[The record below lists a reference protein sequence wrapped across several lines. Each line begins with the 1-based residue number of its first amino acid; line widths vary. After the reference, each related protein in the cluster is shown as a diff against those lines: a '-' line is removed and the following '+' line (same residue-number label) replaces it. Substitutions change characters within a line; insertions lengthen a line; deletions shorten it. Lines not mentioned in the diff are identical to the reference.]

1 MQMTFNGAAG
11 KLRFSDFELYV
22 DNKSRKRS
30 GHMSHAMVEYQPG
43 KVIAF
48 NSNCS
53 AERLDGH
60 SAFGW
65 IEYRYSEDYGRT
77 WGEVHELE
85 YSKKLL
91 LDGIYTMSV
100 EKAVAVDGVI
110 TIFAVRNTQ
119 FEEICCEP
127 WATPIVMQSYDYGKT
142 WSDPVE
148 FSTYKGRVYDAVVKD
163 NVIYALEVCNENHV
177 CKRPEDLY
185 RLFASCDGGGSFK
198 ELSVVDTIHSGHA
211 YGALLVRSDGALLAY
226 ANNIEN
232 GFELDISISFD
243 NGASW
248 QRQPTV
254 TLSKGVR
261 NVQVSQLEDGYIMHG
276 RAIHKDAPW
285 GQGFVFYSSKDGVN
299 WDKGFY
305 IEEYK
310 RSCYY
315 SSNLLLREPGEK
327 ERLLVQYS
335 DTYGPVN
342 QVDVRHLTV
351 TLDQK

>member
-1 MQMTFNGAAG
+1 MQITFDGAAG
-11 KLRFSDFELYV
+11 KLHIGDFELYV
-22 DNKSRKRS
+22 DNQSRKRS
-30 GHMSHAMVEYQPG
+30 GHMSHAMVEYLPG
-43 KVIAF
+43 KIIAF

-65 IEYRYSEDYGRT
+65 MEYRYSEDYGRT
-77 WGEVHELE
+77 WGEIKELE

-91 LDGIYTMSV
+91 LDGVYTMSV
-100 EKAVAVDGVI
+100 EKAVIVDGVI

-127 WATPIVMQSYDYGKT
+127 WDTPIIMQSHDYGKT

-148 FSTYKGRVYDAVVKD
+148 FSSYKGRIYDAVVKD
-163 NVIYALEVCNENHV
+163 NKIYALEVCNENHV
-177 CKRPEDLY
+177 CKTPDNLY
-185 RLFASCDGGGSFK
+185 RLFRSDDGGKSFH
-198 ELSVVDTIHSGHA
+198 EVSIVDTKHLGHA
-211 YGALLVRSDGALLAY
+211 YGALLVRKDGALLAY

-232 GFELDISISFD
+232 GFELDISISMD
-243 NGASW
+243 NGTTW
-248 QRQPTV
+248 KQLPTV
-254 TLSKGVR
+254 TCPKGIR
-261 NVQVSQLEDGYIMHG
+261 NVQVSALEDGYIMHG

-285 GQGFVFYSSKDGVN
+285 GQGFVFYSSKDGIQ
-299 WDKGFY
+299 WDEGVY
-305 IEEYK
+305 VEEYK

-315 SSNLLLREPGEK
+315 SNNLLIREPGCK

-342 QVDVRHLTV
+342 QVNVCHLTV
-351 TLDQK
+351 TLE